1 MTLQEKWKLERERKA
16 FLALADGSV
25 FYGYSMG
32 APVDSFGEVVFNTSL
47 SGYQEILSDP
57 SYSGQFVTLTETE
70 IGNVGIN
77 KIDMESDKFH
87 AAGLLVQHVNEA
99 SNWRTD
105 EELSAALTRYN
116 IPALAGID
124 TRALTLLLRE
134 KGTVKGF
141 ICTSGKISPEDG
153 VAKAKAWAGLD
164 GIDTVAGV
172 TCKEKYVFSDEFL
185 MGYGMPEM
193 LSPATMNLVVYDFG
207 LKRNI
212 LRNLRLQGF
221 KVTVVPAYTSAK
233 EVLAMKPDGVFLS
246 NGPGDPAGVKG
257 AVDNAKAILG
267 KVPMMGICLGH
278 QILGL
283 ASGAK
288 TGRLK
293 FGHHGGN
300 HPVKFLDT
308 GRVMVTSQNHNFAV
322 LPETIDKDILEVT
335 HVNLNDQS
343 IEGFR
348 SKKVPM
354 IAVQF
359 HPEAAPG
366 PHDSNPF
373 FDDCRKLVENFKNK
387 K

>member
-1 MTLQEKWKLERERKA
+1 MTLQEKWKIQRERKA

-47 SGYQEILSDP
+47 SGYEEILSDP
-57 SYSGQFVTLTETE
+57 SYAGQFVTLTETE

-77 KIDMESDKFH
+77 QADMESEKFQ
-87 AAGLLVQHVNEA
+87 AAGLLVQQINA
-99 SNWRTD
+99 DSNWRSEESLTD
-105 EELSAALTRYN
+105 ALKRYG

-134 KGTVKGF
+134 KGTLKGF
-141 ICTSGKISPEDG
+141 ICTSGSVSAEEG

-164 GIDTVAGV
+164 GIDMVETV
-172 TCKEKYVFSDEFL
+172 TCKTKYEFSDSFVNDF
-185 MGYGMPEM
+185 GMPKE
-193 LSPATMNLVVYDFG
+193 LPPADLKLVAYDFG
-207 LKRNI
+207 IKRNI
-212 LRNLRLQGF
+212 LRNLRMQGF
-221 KVTVVPAYTSAK
+221 KVTVVPAYTPAE
-233 EVLAMKPDGVFLS
+233 EVLAMKPDAVFFS
-246 NGPGDPAGVKG
+246 NGPGDPAGVKD
-257 AVDNAKAILG
+257 AVKNAKAILG
-267 KVPMMGICLGH
+267 KVPVMGICLGH

-283 ASGAK
+283 ANGAQ

-300 HPVKFLDT
+300 HPVKFMDT

-322 LPETIDKDILEVT
+322 LENSIAPESLEVT
-335 HVNLNDQS
+335 HINLNDQS

-348 SKKVPM
+348 SKKFPM

-373 FDDCRKLVENFKNK
+373 FEDCRKLVTGK
-387 K
+387 

>member
-1 MTLQEKWKLERERKA
+1 MTLEEKWKLERERKS
-16 FLALADGSV
+16 FLALSDGSV
-25 FYGYSMG
+25 FFGYSMG

-47 SGYQEILSDP
+47 SGYEEILSDP
-57 SYSGQFVTLTETE
+57 SYAGQFVTLTETE
-70 IGNVGIN
+70 IGNVGVN
-77 KIDMESDKFH
+77 QADMESERFQ
-87 AAGLLVQHVNEA
+87 AAGLLVQQINA
-99 SNWRTD
+99 DSNWRS
-105 EELSAALTRYN
+105 EESLAAALKRFE

-134 KGTVKGF
+134 KGTLKGF
-141 ICTSGKISPEDG
+141 ICTSGKVSPEEG

-164 GIDTVAGV
+164 GIDMVETV
-172 TCKEKYVFSDEFL
+172 TCKEKYEFSDDFLGEF
-185 MGYGMPEM
+185 GMPKE
-193 LSPATMNLVVYDFG
+193 LPAADMKLVVYDFG
-207 LKRNI
+207 VKRNI
-212 LRNLRLQGF
+212 LRNLRMQGF
-221 KVTVVPAYTSAK
+221 RVTVVPAYTPAE
-233 EVLAMKPDGVFLS
+233 EVLAMNPDGVFLS

-257 AVDNAKAILG
+257 AMDNAKKILG
-267 KVPMMGICLGH
+267 KVPVMGICLGH

-283 ASGAK
+283 ANGAQ

-322 LPETIDKDILEVT
+322 LEDSIDSDVLEVT
-335 HVNLNDQS
+335 HVNLNDRS

-373 FDDCRKLVENFKNK
+373 FEDCRKLVEKNRK
-387 K
+387 

>member
-1 MTLQEKWKLERERKA
+1 MTLQEKWKLQRERKA

-57 SYSGQFVTLTETE
+57 SYAGQFVTLTETE
-70 IGNVGIN
+70 IGNVGVN
-77 KIDMESDKFH
+77 ETDRESPKFQ
-87 AAGLLVQHVNEA
+87 AGGLLVQQINPS
-99 SNWRTD
+99 SNWRSE
-105 EELSAALTRYN
+105 EELTDALKRYG

-141 ICTSGKISPEDG
+141 ICTSGSVTPDEG

-164 GIDTVAGV
+164 GVDMVETV

-185 MGYGMPEM
+185 KGFGMPQE
-193 LSPATMNLVVYDFG
+193 LPAADLKLVAYDFG
-207 LKRNI
+207 IKRNI

-221 KVTVVPAYTSAK
+221 QVTVVPAYTPAE
-233 EVLAMKPDGVFLS
+233 EVLAMNPDGIFFS
-246 NGPGDPAGVKG
+246 NGPGDPAGVKD
-257 AVDNAKAILG
+257 AVKNARAILG
-267 KVPMMGICLGH
+267 KVPVMGICLGL

-300 HPVKFLDT
+300 HPVMFMES

-322 LPETIDKDILEVT
+322 LDASIDPEVLEIT
-335 HVNLNDQS
+335 HVNLNDHS

-373 FDDCRKLVENFKNK
+373 FEDCRKLVLENK

>member
-1 MTLQEKWKLERERKA
+1 M
-16 FLALADGSV
+16 
-25 FYGYSMG
+25 
-32 APVDSFGEVVFNTSL
+32 FNTSL

-57 SYSGQFVTLTETE
+57 SYAGQFVTLTETE
-70 IGNVGIN
+70 IGNVGVN
-77 KIDMESDKFH
+77 ETDMESPKFQ
-87 AAGLLVQHVNEA
+87 AGGLLVQQINPS
-99 SNWRTD
+99 SNWRSE
-105 EELSAALTRYN
+105 EELTDALKRYG

-141 ICTSGKISPEDG
+141 ICTSGSVTPDEG

-164 GIDTVAGV
+164 GVDMVETV

-185 MGYGMPEM
+185 KGFGMPQE
-193 LSPATMNLVVYDFG
+193 LPAADLKLVAYDFG
-207 LKRNI
+207 IKRNI

-221 KVTVVPAYTSAK
+221 QVTVVPAYTPAE
-233 EVLAMKPDGVFLS
+233 EVLAMNPDGIFFS
-246 NGPGDPAGVKG
+246 NGPGDPAGVKD
-257 AVDNAKAILG
+257 AVKNARAILG
-267 KVPMMGICLGH
+267 KVPVMGICLGL

-300 HPVKFLDT
+300 HPVMFMES

-322 LPETIDKDILEVT
+322 LDASIDPEVLEIT
-335 HVNLNDQS
+335 HVNLNDHS

-373 FDDCRKLVENFKNK
+373 FEDCRKLVLENK

>member
-1 MTLQEKWKLERERKA
+1 MTLQEKWKLQRERKA

-32 APVDSFGEVVFNTSL
+32 APLDSFGEVVFNTSL

-57 SYSGQFVTLTETE
+57 SYAGQFVTLTETE
-70 IGNVGIN
+70 IGNVGVN
-77 KIDMESDKFH
+77 ETDMESPKFQ
-87 AAGLLVQHVNEA
+87 AGGLLVQQINPS
-99 SNWRTD
+99 SNWRSE
-105 EELSAALTRYN
+105 EELTDALKRYG

-141 ICTSGKISPEDG
+141 ICTSGSVTPDEG

-164 GIDTVAGV
+164 GVDMVETV

-185 MGYGMPEM
+185 KGFGMPQE
-193 LSPATMNLVVYDFG
+193 LPAADLKLVAYDFG
-207 LKRNI
+207 IKRNI

-221 KVTVVPAYTSAK
+221 QVTVVPAYTPAE
-233 EVLAMKPDGVFLS
+233 EVLAMNPDGIFFS
-246 NGPGDPAGVKG
+246 NGPGDPAGVKD
-257 AVDNAKAILG
+257 AVKNARAILG
-267 KVPMMGICLGH
+267 KVPVMGICLGL

-300 HPVKFLDT
+300 HPVMFMES

-322 LPETIDKDILEVT
+322 LDESIDPEVLEIT
-335 HVNLNDQS
+335 HVNLNDHS

-373 FDDCRKLVENFKNK
+373 FEDCRKLVLENK